1 VSTTRPPRFAR
12 ALVALATERTERPWL
27 LADLDEL
34 YATKCVARGAAR
46 AGVWYWWQVIRSIPP
61 LLAHR
66 MRRRMSSPTHLPA
79 AGTRATR
86 NPAPMPLLISP
97 IPPAE
102 RSLTAA
108 YYLRH
113 AFRRLLREPAFTAAA
128 VLTLALGVGANVA
141 VFAVVEA
148 VLLRPLGYADAD
160 RLVIINHRD
169 QRTGIT
175 KEFIAIGDYV
185 DLVARQSSFE
195 AVAGYGSW
203 QATIAGDGEPYR
215 VPALGAAPGL
225 LELLR
230 VRPLLGRTIRP
241 EDSRPGAA
249 PVVLLGHDLWK
260 TKFGGDSG
268 IVGRSVRINEKEQ
281 TVVGVAPPGFQ
292 FPPTATTAVIF
303 PQTLPATA
311 PAQRKNGW
319 IFAVARLKPGRTIE
333 DAGVDL
339 TTVSRQLE
347 HEFPQQNQG
356 SIYYAVSLRDA
367 LVGSTK
373 PALVLLLA
381 AVGIV
386 LLIACANVANLL
398 LARSLARRR
407 EMALRTAL
415 GAGRGRLAA
424 QLLSESLALALVA
437 SVVGIMI
444 AHWGAR
450 ALVSLVPQSVNVP
463 GLADVHVNGAV
474 LAFALGLTVVTT
486 LAFGL
491 IAMTTVRLEGA
502 AAILVGGGRL
512 STGSAARKAAAALVV
527 VEVALAV
534 VLLVGAGLVVRTFSR
549 LLSVDPGFHIEN
561 VMTMD
566 IALPAERYR
575 DVAARDGY
583 YRRAFAALRAV
594 PGVREVGAAVVTPLT
609 GNDWTGP
616 FERPEHPVPPGERPP
631 DVGWQAAFG
640 TYFKALGIPLIAGRV
655 FDERDGPNGPTTVI
669 ISDAI
674 RQRYFPN
681 EDAVGKQIKVGDNRF
696 EIVGV
701 VGNIRRTGLRDDP
714 RADLYFALEH
724 NPGGE
729 VTLFIRTAGDPDR
742 ALPALQAA
750 LKGVDSRTTVN
761 AARSLAAVAAESV
774 RTTKLV
780 LWLLG
785 IFATTA
791 LVLAAVGI
799 YGVMSYVV
807 RQRTREIGTRIALG
821 ATRRDILWLVM
832 RDGALIAAGGTI
844 AGLLIGLAATRSLA
858 SILYGVSA
866 SDPATLSVAAGV
878 LVATIM
884 AACYLPARRAASV
897 DPARTLAEL

>member
-1 VSTTRPPRFAR
+1 MYPPHLAR
-12 ALVALATERTERPWL
+12 ILIALATERDDRAWL
-27 LADLDEL
+27 LADLDEM
-34 YATKCVARGAAR
+34 YMSKRTARGAWR
-46 AGVWYWWQVIRSIPP
+46 AGLWYWWQVTRSIPP
-61 LLAHR
+61 LLGRR
-66 MRRRMSSPTHLPA
+66 MQRRMSNPQSA
-79 AGTRATR
+79 MR
-86 NPAPMPLLISP
+86 NPPKMPLPISQT
-97 IPPAE
+97 PPAE

-113 AFRRLLREPAFTAAA
+113 AFRRLLREPAFTLAA
-128 VLTLALGVGANVA
+128 VLTLAIGVGANVA

-160 RLVIINHRD
+160 RLVILNHRD
-169 QRTGIT
+169 RRTGIT
-175 KEFIAIGDYV
+175 KEFIPIGDYL
-185 DLVARQSSFE
+185 DLIARQSAFE
-195 AVAGYGSW
+195 TIAGYGNW
-203 QATIAGDGEPYR
+203 HATFFGDAEPYR
-215 VPALGAAPGL
+215 VPVLAVAPGF
-225 LELLR
+225 LEALR
-230 VRPLLGRTIRP
+230 VRPLLGRTIQAEDTRP
-241 EDSRPGAA
+241 NAA

-260 TKFGGDSG
+260 SRFGGDPSV
-268 IVGRSVRINEKEQ
+268 VGRSIRVGTSDHTII
-281 TVVGVAPPGFQ
+281 GVAPPGFQ
-292 FPPTATTAVIF
+292 FPPTATTAAIL

-319 IFAVARLKPGRTIE
+319 IFAVARLKPGRTVD
-333 DAGVDL
+333 DATADL
-339 TTVSRQLE
+339 AKLARQFE
-347 HEFPQQNQG
+347 QDYPQQNQG
-356 SIYYAVSLRDA
+356 STYYAVSLRDA
-367 LVGSTK
+367 LVGNTK

-381 AVGIV
+381 AVGVV

-415 GAGRGRLAA
+415 GAGRSRLAA
-424 QLLSESLALALVA
+424 QLLSESLALAIVA
-437 SVVGIMI
+437 AIVGVLF
-444 AHWGAR
+444 ANWGAR
-450 ALVSLVPQSVNVP
+450 ALVSLVPASVSVP
-463 GLADVHVNGAV
+463 GLSDVNVNGQV
-474 LAFALGLTVVTT
+474 LAFALGLTALTT
-486 LAFGL
+486 IAFGL
-491 IAMTTVRLEGA
+491 VAMTTVRLEGA

-512 STGSAARKAAAALVV
+512 SMSAAARRAAAGLVV

-534 VLLVGAGLVVRTFSR
+534 VLLVGAGLIVRTFSQ
-549 LLSVDPGFHIEN
+549 LLSVDPGFRVDH

-566 IALPAERYR
+566 IALPADRYR
-575 DVAARDGY
+575 DVGARDGY

-594 PGVREVGAAVVTPLT
+594 PGVREVGAAIVTPLT
-609 GNDWTGP
+609 GNNWTGP

-640 TYFKALGIPLIAGRV
+640 SYFKALEIPLLAGRV
-655 FDERDGPNGPTTVI
+655 FDERDGPKGPRTAI

-681 EDAVGKQIKVGDNRF
+681 EDAVGKQIKLGDDRF

-701 VGNIRRTGLRDDP
+701 VGNIRRAGLRDDP

-724 NPGGE
+724 DPGGQ
-729 VTLFIRTAGDPDR
+729 VTLFVRTAGDPDL

-761 AARSLAAVAAESV
+761 AARSLAAVASESV
-774 RTTKLV
+774 RTTKLL

-832 RDGALIAAGGTI
+832 REGALIAAGGTI

-878 LVATIM
+878 LVTTIM